1 MHFFHFSKKTWF
13 LFSIVFQFQDV
24 FSGLQDASKFCF
36 IPWTNWQG
44 SFMHAFIPWGYPMRI
59 SHEDLH
65 RIFVAWFGDLFCI
78 CTKIYESTLSQILS
92 YPPAPLLLIR
102 ATPTGTT
109 RPSSFTSRTG
119 LSSPPTPSG
128 DPSYLSHPYKLVKH
142 CKCIKSYMCILYG
155 HVSPRNLRG
164 CERAPAFGPR
174 ENC

>member
-1 MHFFHFSKKTWF
+1 MQFFHFSKKMWF

-24 FSGLQDASKFCF
+24 YSGSQDASSSCF
-36 IPWTNWQG
+36 SPWTNWQG
-44 SFMHAFIPWGYPMRI
+44 SFMHAFIPWV
-59 SHEDLH
+59 LH
-65 RIFVAWFGDLFCI
+65 RIFVTWFGDLFCN
-78 CTKIYESTLSQILS
+78 CTKIHESTLSQILS

-109 RPSSFTSRTG
+109 RPSSFTFRTG
-119 LSSPPTPSG
+119 LSLPPTPSG
-128 DPSYLSHPYKLVKH
+128 DPSYLTHPYKLVKH

-164 CERAPAFGPR
+164 CERAPTFGPR